1 MLRTAGDYELDD
13 DAARLQP
20 EVIWNYLSTQAY
32 WGRWR
37 QRADLER
44 QLAGSHLNLGCY
56 TSDGEQVGFARI
68 ISDGVSTAYL
78 ADVFVLPEHRGHRL
92 GHALVEFALAHGP
105 AWRWLLH
112 TRDAHGL
119 YTQHGF
125 GPADET
131 YLERRASR

>member
-1 MLRTAGDYELDD
+1 MLTAEGDYELDD
-13 DAARLQP
+13 DATRLQLD
-20 EVIWNYLSTQAY
+20 VIWNYLSTQAY

-44 QLAGSHLNLGCY
+44 QVAGSHLNLGCY
-56 TSDGEQVGFARI
+56 AADGQQVGYARV
-68 ISDGVSTAYL
+68 ISDGMSTAYL
-78 ADVFVLPEHRGHRL
+78 ADVFVLPAHRGHQL

-112 TRDAHGL
+112 TKDAHGL

-125 GPADET
+125 IRPDDT
-131 YLERRASR
+131 YLERPARR